1 MDDIERFSSIVA
13 EGCLTAAAS
22 VSSSSCECDVVLAS
36 LIEGSS

>member
-36 LIEGSS
+36 LIKGSS